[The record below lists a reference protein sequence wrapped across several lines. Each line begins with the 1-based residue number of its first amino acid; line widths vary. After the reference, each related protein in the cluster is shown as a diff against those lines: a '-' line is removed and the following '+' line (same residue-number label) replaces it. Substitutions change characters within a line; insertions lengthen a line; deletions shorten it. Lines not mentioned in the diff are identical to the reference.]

1 MSLMIFDRSY
11 LPSSLINCK
20 QSSTLVLRII
30 RDHDAHEQCQA
41 DHATKENVDVY
52 VDRMN
57 LLKREKHMMKIHEVR
72 ERYFHATRDN
82 SYGIR

>member
-1 MSLMIFDRSY
+1 MIFDRSY

-20 QSSTLVLRII
+20 KSSTLVLRII